1 MERQFVLSNFPIMK
15 LSYEKLIHKKVCTD
29 FILAVPQGPKH
40 FVWFT
45 IFDNKNVC
53 FLIELGERN
62 ANVKEQIKS
71 VRIIKMPFYDNGT
84 ILYGTF
90 LLINSQNFFTI
101 EDIFYYK
108 EKLIDRESSSWLNKF
123 DIIGKFLENNVKQN
137 KNQGFFGKPFLN
149 FSMPLIHNNFEELM
163 KMIESNKAYR
173 VHNIAFRLKDK
184 SGSLIL
190 PFSKINNIENVV
202 IVNEVVKE
210 VLKENVV
217 LEKEI
222 KFNQINILDILYN
235 KPTKTN
241 IVEKSNTIVNLNN
254 SVKKPITGKPIPGK
268 PVPSKT
274 LLQRVKEQVLLVKP
288 DIQNDIYH
296 LYSYDE
302 LSKTYANYVGIA
314 SIPDYKTSVLLN
326 NVFRNIKENH
336 NLDALE
342 ESDDEDEFEN
352 NKEDRFV
359 SLDKE
364 CKFNCVFNYKFKKW
378 TPNQLL
384 EKV

>member
-1 MERQFVLSNFPIMK
+1 MERQFVLSNFPITK
-15 LSYEKLIHKKVCTD
+15 LSYEKLIHKKVCSD
-29 FILAVPQGPKH
+29 FILAVPHGPKH
-40 FVWFT
+40 FIWFT
-45 IFDNKNVC
+45 NFENKHVC

-62 ANVKEQIKS
+62 HTNIKESIRG
-71 VRIIKMPFYDNGT
+71 VRIIKMPFVDNDT

-90 LLINSQNFFTI
+90 LNLENQHFFTI

-108 EKLIDRESSSWLNKF
+108 GKQLSNETCSWLNKF

-149 FSMPLIHNNFEELM
+149 FGMPLIHNKIDELM
-163 KMIESNKAYR
+163 KLIENTKSYR

-184 SGSLIL
+184 SGSLVL
-190 PFSKINNIENVV
+190 PFSKVGNTNDCVNTNV
-202 IVNEVVKE
+202 EVKKVE
-210 VLKENVV
+210 EQPVV
-217 LEKEI
+217 
-222 KFNQINILDILYN
+222 KFNQTNILDILYN
-235 KPTKTN
+235 KPNSKEVNTTQITN
-241 IVEKSNTIVNLNN
+241 T
-254 SVKKPITGKPIPGK
+254 KPISSKPNTNTNTNK
-268 PVPSKT
+268 SVT
-274 LLQRVKEQVLLVKP
+274 QRVKEQILMVKP

-326 NVFRNIKENH
+326 KVFRNIKEND

-352 NKEDRFV
+352 DKEDRFV
-359 SLDKE
+359 SLEKE
-364 CKFNCVFNYKFKKW
+364 CKFKCVFNHKFKKW
-378 TPNQLL
+378 TPIHF
-384 EKV
+384 

>member
-108 EKLIDRESSSWLNKF
+108 EKIIDRESSSWLNKF

-137 KNQGFFGKPFLN
+137 KNHGFFGKPFLN

-210 VLKENVV
+210 EVV

-235 KPTKTN
+235 KTTKPD
-241 IVEKSNTIVNLNN
+241 IVEKSNNSVNLNN
-254 SVKKPITGKPIPGK
+254 NVKSNNNVNSNNNIKKPIPGK
-268 PVPSKT
+268 PVPSKP

-378 TPNQLL
+378 TPNQRL
-384 EKV
+384 

>member
-1 MERQFVLSNFPIMK
+1 MERQFVLSNFPITK
-15 LSYEKLIHKKVCTD
+15 LSYEKLIHKKVCSD
-29 FILAVPQGPKH
+29 FILAVPHGPKH
-40 FVWFT
+40 FIWFT
-45 IFDNKNVC
+45 NFENKHVC

-62 ANVKEQIKS
+62 HSNIKESIRG
-71 VRIIKMPFYDNGT
+71 VRIIKMPFVDNDT

-90 LLINSQNFFTI
+90 LNLENQNFFTI

-108 EKLIDRESSSWLNKF
+108 GQLLSNETCSWLNKF

-149 FSMPLIHNNFEELM
+149 FGMPLIHNKFEELM
-163 KMIESNKAYR
+163 KLIENTKSYR

-184 SGSLIL
+184 SGSLVL
-190 PFSKINNIENVV
+190 PFSKINNMNDALNIKEEVNTIEQPV
-202 IVNEVVKE
+202 
-210 VLKENVV
+210 
-217 LEKEI
+217 I
-222 KFNQINILDILYN
+222 KFNQTNILDILYN
-235 KPTKTN
+235 KQNVTPAINSKPNINTN
-241 IVEKSNTIVNLNN
+241 T
-254 SVKKPITGKPIPGK
+254 K
-268 PVPSKT
+268 PVPNKSVPKPV
-274 LLQRVKEQVLLVKP
+274 LQRVKEQVLMVKP

-326 NVFRNIKENH
+326 KVFRNIKEND

-352 NKEDRFV
+352 DKEDRFV
-359 SLDKE
+359 SLEKE
-364 CKFNCVFNYKFKKW
+364 CKFKCVFNHKFKKW
-378 TPNQLL
+378 TPNQLIHF
-384 EKV
+384 

>member
-1 MERQFVLSNFPIMK
+1 
-15 LSYEKLIHKKVCTD
+15 
-29 FILAVPQGPKH
+29 
-40 FVWFT
+40 
-45 IFDNKNVC
+45 
-53 FLIELGERN
+53 
-62 ANVKEQIKS
+62 
-71 VRIIKMPFYDNGT
+71 
-84 ILYGTF
+84 
-90 LLINSQNFFTI
+90 
-101 EDIFYYK
+101 
-108 EKLIDRESSSWLNKF
+108 LNKF